1 MTRLGIV
8 CDLPAGA
15 VVFDVSW
22 RPSVQPIELELSLGD
37 VLHIGEHVVTV
48 VEIHD
53 DEVTFKI
60 VDSTNVNGDEPVL
73 RPR

>member
-1 MTRLGIV
+1 M
-8 CDLPAGA
+8 
-15 VVFDVSW
+15 FDVSW
-22 RPSVQPIELELSLGD
+22 RPSVQPIEFELSVGD
-37 VLHIGEHVVTV
+37 VLQIGEHLVTV

-60 VDSTNVNGDEPVL
+60 VDDKHLNGNEPVL

>member
-1 MTRLGIV
+1 M
-8 CDLPAGA
+8 
-15 VVFDVSW
+15 
-22 RPSVQPIELELSLGD
+22 QPIELELAVGD
-37 VLHIGEHVVTV
+37 ILRIGEHLVTV

-60 VDSTNVNGDEPVL
+60 VDGEHMNGDEWSVL